1 MFKEKSVKI
10 LASVFGCGYVPL
22 APGTVGSVPGVLILW
37 LLAGQGRTLYWIVCI
52 LVAILA
58 IAVAHAAEKYYG
70 RKDAQVIVIDEVAG
84 QILTFFLV
92 PQFNLTLALIGFVA
106 FRFFDVVKIFPANW
120 VQDNMPGGWGV
131 TGDDL
136 VAGLQAGIVL
146 YLVQL
151 YVLPYFA

>member
-1 MFKEKSVKI
+1 MFKEKLVKI
-10 LASVFGCGYVPL
+10 LASAFGCGYVPL
-22 APGTVGSVPGVLILW
+22 APGTVGSIPGILVLW
-37 LLAGQGRTLYWIVCI
+37 LLADKSRALYWVVCI
-52 LVAILA
+52 LVAVLA
-58 IAVAHAAEKYYG
+58 IVVANEAEKFYG

-120 VQDNMPGGWGV
+120 VQDNMPGGYGV

-136 VAGLQAGIVL
+136 VAGLQAGLLL
-146 YLVQL
+146 YLIQL
-151 YVLPYFA
+151 YILPYFA